1 MKLFISWSGYRSKLL
16 AEALRAWLPRVI
28 NAAEPWL
35 SATDAQKGSRWAW
48 ELAAALKD
56 SAVGVICVTTENLR
70 EPWILFEAGAI
81 SKSVE
86 DTLVC
91 PYLLDVDPPALPAPL
106 GQFLTTRAN
115 KQDTRALVAAINT
128 RLADARLQP
137 GQLDKAFEKCWPD
150 LERKIHEITQERSE
164 RFSEKSLLDDL
175 LQCMDDGGNPHPWKQ
190 FAERTITNRWVR
202 LNVSYFCGAV
212 RCEPGDHPGIVPV
225 GSRLRLEYRVRSS
238 LDLPVQVWLGVNLG
252 GGGPPLFT
260 PEEDIQEQME
270 PGERVLSRDLT
281 IQSDWPAG
289 EYEVHAEIWYGRRS
303 NINRSIVLAELWRR
317 PLRVRLKARGVR
329 QRTQSRNR

>member
-137 GQLDKAFEKCWPD
+137 GQLDKAGKKD
-150 LERKIHEITQERSE
+150 SR
-164 RFSEKSLLDDL
+164 DY
-175 LQCMDDGGNPHPWKQ
+175 
-190 FAERTITNRWVR
+190 A
-202 LNVSYFCGAV
+202 GAV
-212 RCEPGDHPGIVPV
+212 GAI
-225 GSRLRLEYRVRSS
+225 
-238 LDLPVQVWLGVNLG
+238 LG
-252 GGGPPLFT
+252 
-260 PEEDIQEQME
+260 EE
-270 PGERVLSRDLT
+270 
-281 IQSDWPAG
+281 
-289 EYEVHAEIWYGRRS
+289 
-303 NINRSIVLAELWRR
+303 LARR
-317 PLRVRLKARGVR
+317 PAAVHG
-329 QRTQSRNR
+329 